1 MLPFGEY
8 RPDIANYNGATSR
21 LAQNVVPRADG
32 YGPWKSFVPYSKPC
46 REPRQIADSSTL
58 ASRTGRWRRSPAP

>member
-21 LAQNVVPRADG
+21 LVQNVVPRADG
-32 YGPWKSFVPYSKPC
+32 YGPWRSFVPYSNVN
-46 REPRQIADSSTL
+46 RVPRQIADSSTL